1 MFANLI
7 SNPCCRSPEAT
18 ISSSGYLLSRHQ
30 YVGLKTLGEHFFQE
44 SEQTRI
50 LLLCVSKTQRTLK
63 IMDLPPF
70 ASFPPANLRKDIVP
84 EEWELCLDAWL
95 LLAEGHLLLSPES
108 FASKMSKD
116 QSLPQFLFSYV
127 EVTAGN
133 IKHDELEPRSKQLRR
148 KCYLL
153 IHRCLS
159 EPKQK
164 PPLLLD
170 WQFLSDVC
178 IVYSKIQ
185 SLKPL
190 LQGLWQAEHLDDKFK
205 KHKASLTRALEEAA
219 CRKDQPELEATLTR
233 TAALLRACPA
243 YGHLLLLGSD
253 FIDAVTTL
261 YAHASPPVQR
271 KLVVI
276 TYRCLLALMDPSLPR
291 FSTLLDHLYSMHSS
305 ASLLADLCSNTPFV
319 QKLRERIAGPEA
331 IRAERL
337 IQQLSPLEGTGPLAN
352 RGKKKPLRNKP
363 NKGKGKQKDEYG
375 HGALDGGIHV
385 HRMSLVT
392 QIQDLFP
399 DLGSGFIIKLL
410 DEYGDDTEEATA
422 HLLDDSL
429 PPHLQSLDRS
439 ESLPQPSSPRP
450 ATDLAPHL
458 PPRATPPLLPTRR
471 NIHDNDAFDRL
482 TIDPS
487 QIHRGLKSSSRTA
500 DTVLQD
506 RSSAPNKAAILAAL
520 AAFDSDDDERDDT
533 YDVEDVG
540 GTVDT
545 ALPGGSDEVDA
556 DLRDKNE
563 EALFRAWKMSPEVFE
578 RDAATKR
585 GKARMALRSETGMTD
600 EAIEGWGIMVGRDPR
615 RLRRLEARFE
625 LLLGGQQRELGTTRY
640 REGEGT
646 DESDWG
652 EGFSGGRSRGGFRG
666 RGRGRGG
673 RGGGGGD
680 VAGAV
685 DDKATQVAR
694 QRKDASKG
702 TRANHNRRDQRARKV
717 ARAGFPG

>member
-1 MFANLI
+1 M
-7 SNPCCRSPEAT
+7 E
-18 ISSSGYLLSRHQ
+18 
-30 YVGLKTLGEHFFQE
+30 
-44 SEQTRI
+44 
-50 LLLCVSKTQRTLK
+50 
-63 IMDLPPF
+63 LPPF
-70 ASFPPANLRKDIVP
+70 APFPPANLRKDIVP

-108 FASKMSKD
+108 FASKLSKD
-116 QSLPQFLFSYV
+116 QSLPRFLFSYV
-127 EVTAGN
+127 EAMAGDVN
-133 IKHDELEPRSKQLRR
+133 HDELDPRSKQLRR

-178 IVYSKIQ
+178 IIYSKSP

-190 LQGLWQAEHLDDKFK
+190 LHGLWQAEHLDDRFK
-205 KHKASLTRALEEAA
+205 KNKASLTRSLEAA
-219 CRKDQPELEATLTR
+219 ATNDDLSGLGATLAR
-233 TAALLRACPA
+233 TAALLRVCPA

-261 YAHASPPVQR
+261 HTHASPPFQR

-276 TYRCLLALMDPSLPR
+276 TYRCLLALMDPSFPR

-305 ASLLADLCSNTPFV
+305 ASLLADLCSSTPFI

-331 IRAERL
+331 IRAEKL
-337 IQQLSPLEGTGPLAN
+337 IQKLSALEGTAGPLAS

-363 NKGKGKQKDEYG
+363 DKGKGKQNYQYG
-375 HGALDGGIHV
+375 HGAFDGGMHV

-410 DEYGDDTEEATA
+410 DEYGDDTEEVTA
-422 HLLDDSL
+422 HLLDHSL
-429 PPHLQSLDRS
+429 SAHLKSLNRS

-450 ATDLAPHL
+450 ATDLARHL

-500 DTVLQD
+500 DSVLQD
-506 RSSAPNKAAILAAL
+506 RSSALNKAAILSAL

-533 YDVEDVG
+533 YDVGDVG

-545 ALPGGSDEVDA
+545 ALPGGDEVDA

-563 EALFRAWKMSPEVFE
+563 EALFRAWKMSSEVFE

-585 GKARMALRSETGMTD
+585 GKARMALKSETGMTD

-615 RLRRLEARFE
+615 RLRRLEA
-625 LLLGGQQRELGTTRY
+625 
-640 REGEGT
+640 
-646 DESDWG
+646 
-652 EGFSGGRSRGGFRG
+652 
-666 RGRGRGG
+666 
-673 RGGGGGD
+673 
-680 VAGAV
+680 
-685 DDKATQVAR
+685 
-694 QRKDASKG
+694 
-702 TRANHNRRDQRARKV
+702 
-717 ARAGFPG
+717 